1 MSPELQHAVL
11 TWGARERRDLPWR
24 ATRDPWAIL
33 VSEVMLQ
40 QTQVP
45 RVIPRYLAFLGRF
58 PTVAAC
64 AAASVGEVVAE
75 WVGLGYNRRAVRLH
89 AAACMVMQEGGG
101 RFPETARELRR
112 LPGVGPYTVRALLA
126 FAFEADAAVVDTNV
140 ARVLARVAGRRLTLG
155 EVQAAADA
163 ALPVGE
169 SWAWN
174 QAMLDIGAALCR
186 PVAPQCTACPLA
198 AGCAWRAGGCAD
210 PDPALGSAGVSGGQ
224 SRFDGSDRQGRG
236 RLVAALRHGPVP
248 AARVPTVMGWPDDT
262 ERAVRVAATLVV
274 DGLAV
279 VDGGRYRLP

>member
-45 RVIPRYLAFLGRF
+45 RVIPRYVAFLGRF

-64 AAASVGEVVAE
+64 ATASVGDVVAE

-89 AAACMVMQEGGG
+89 AAACMVMQEFGG
-101 RFPETARELRR
+101 RFPTTASELRR

-126 FAFEADAAVVDTNV
+126 FAFEDDAAVVDTNV
-140 ARVLARVAGRRLTLG
+140 ARVLARVADRRLTLR

-163 ALPVGE
+163 ALPAGE
-169 SWAWN
+169 AWAWN

-186 PVAPQCTACPLA
+186 PVAPRCAACPA
-198 AGCAWRAGGCAD
+198 R
-210 PDPALGSAGVSGGQ
+210 
-224 SRFDGSDRQGRG
+224 
-236 RLVAALRHGPVP
+236 
-248 AARVPTVMGWPDDT
+248 ARVRLARP
-262 ERAVRVAATLVV
+262 
-274 DGLAV
+274 GL
-279 VDGGRYRLP
+279 RRP